1 MLNKRWIFPLLSLAL
16 LIAFPACDDVDGEE
30 EDVRESLND
39 HCNENLPDCGASY
52 VYTEAKAA
60 STQFISRLEMPRL
73 QAGDIFIVHQ
83 STDMTGNPVN
93 YSVAYSPENHH
104 SRWVAFR
111 FDNAMRE
118 KQVARKDYSIRP
130 QYPKDPLCTVTTSND
145 ASFSGYDHGHLCASA
160 DRLCSRLSN
169 DQTFYMSNMSP
180 QMGDFNQSYWTKY
193 ESFVQTLGR
202 NCLSVTDSKRWADTL
217 YVVKGGT
224 IDPQQVL
231 TYITV
236 DKNRMPVP
244 KYYFIALLKV
254 KNNTYSSIAFWVEHR
269 DYDTKKILKDED
281 EVFAHAISVDELER
295 RTGIDFFCNLPGVVE
310 KSVESVYMT
319 SAWKN

>member
-1 MLNKRWIFPLLSLAL
+1 MLNNRWKFTLLSLAL
-16 LIAFPACDDVDGEE
+16 LIAFPACDEPDGEE
-30 EDVRESLND
+30 EDVRETLHD
-39 HCNENLPDCGASY
+39 HYNENVPDCGASY

-60 STQFISRLEMPRL
+60 STQFINRLEMPQL

-83 STDMTGNPVN
+83 AMDMTGNPVN

-111 FDNAMRE
+111 FDNAMRD
-118 KQVARKDYSIRP
+118 KVVARKDYSIRP
-130 QYPKDPLCTVTTSND
+130 QYPKDPLCSVTIADD

-160 DRLCSRLSN
+160 DRLCSRQSN

-180 QMGDFNQSYWTKY
+180 QMGNFNQDYWTKY
-193 ESFVQTLGR
+193 EAFIQNLGR
-202 NCLSVTDSKRWADTL
+202 NCLSANIQSRWADTL

-224 IDPQQVL
+224 IDPQQVI

-281 EVFAHAISVDELER
+281 EIFAHAISVDELER